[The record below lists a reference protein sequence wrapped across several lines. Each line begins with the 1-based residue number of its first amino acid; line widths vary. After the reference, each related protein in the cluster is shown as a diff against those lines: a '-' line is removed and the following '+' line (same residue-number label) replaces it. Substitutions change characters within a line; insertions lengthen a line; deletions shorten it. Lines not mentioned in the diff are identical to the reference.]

1 MPVLL
6 FVLFVVV
13 PIAEL
18 YVIIQI
24 GGAIGV
30 LPTIALLI
38 LDSVLGAA
46 LMRSQGRA
54 AWRRFNGAVAEGRI
68 PGREVIDGAL
78 VIFGGAL
85 LLTPGFLTDALGL
98 ILLLPPTR
106 ALVRGVLVRRFSGGL
121 MASASRGAEAR
132 MGRVFTGQSRPGA
145 DARRPGGGGRP
156 RGASDDII
164 DAEATEVDPR
174 RPELP

>member
-6 FVLFVVV
+6 VLLFIVV

-24 GGAIGV
+24 GQAIGV

-38 LDSVLGAA
+38 VDSVVGAA
-46 LMRSQGRA
+46 LMRAQGRA
-54 AWRRFNGAVAEGRI
+54 AWRRFNAALGEGRV

-85 LLTPGFLTDALGL
+85 LLTPGFLTDILGL

-106 ALVRGVLVRRFSGGL
+106 ALVRGVLVRRFSGRVV
-121 MASASRGAEAR
+121 ARASRGSEAR
-132 MGRVFTGQSRPGA
+132 VGRVFGFQSG
-145 DARRPGGGGRP
+145 P
-156 RGASDDII
+156 RGAGRSRAADD
-164 DAEATEVDPR
+164 DVVEAEATEVDPR
-174 RPELP
+174 RPQLP